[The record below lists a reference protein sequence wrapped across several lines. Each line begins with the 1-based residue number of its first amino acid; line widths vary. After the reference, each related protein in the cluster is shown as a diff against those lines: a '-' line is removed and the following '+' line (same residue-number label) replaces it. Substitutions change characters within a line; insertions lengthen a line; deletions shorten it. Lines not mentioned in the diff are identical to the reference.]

1 MEKEMGSCRD
11 YRSSSVIK
19 AVQHILRHG
28 LVFRKRTLLLVN
40 EGVQSLLEVTPAP
53 SKLIHLTN
61 SFDVDS
67 PTKTQFWGLGFGNSS
82 GLHTCNFLCSLGPL
96 GDSRG

>member
-1 MEKEMGSCRD
+1 M
-11 YRSSSVIK
+11 IK
-19 AVQHILRHG
+19 AVQHILGHG
-28 LVFRKRTLLLVN
+28 LVFCKRTLLLVT

-67 PTKTQFWGLGFGNSS
+67 PKKHNFGV
-82 GLHTCNFLCSLGPL
+82 
-96 GDSRG
+96 